1 MNTTVKNVTNCFS
14 IIDGPSKSV
23 LFDACLY
30 SYSKDTKI
38 AVNFTIPQA
47 YSNHGSNN
55 ATKLYLPLP
64 VINIKI
70 TGIEHEDGSG
80 ESFLLKGYC
89 DVDKDHLLRGDN
101 TYRYRYSRFSAYY
114 NAKSRKGTFTLIAN
128 SN

>member
-1 MNTTVKNVTNCFS
+1 MNTTVKSVTNCFS

-38 AVNFTIPQA
+38 AVNFTIPQG
-47 YSNHGSNN
+47 YSNDSND
-55 ATKLYLPLP
+55 ATRLYIPLP
-64 VINIKI
+64 VTNIKI

-80 ESFLLKGYC
+80 ESFILKGYC
-89 DVDKDHLLRGDN
+89 NVDKDYLLRKEN

-114 NAKSRKGTFTLIAN
+114 DARSRKGTFTLITD
-128 SN
+128 